1 MPAVLIASR
10 SIARRRLYLVCKLV
24 NFVAVGLSHQ
34 TAPVDI
40 REQVFIPEAGVGQ
53 CVRRLID
60 RDLIESGV
68 LLSTCN
74 RTELYAVASAEAV
87 QDRLLQSFALWP
99 HGLPFDGLQRYDYRL
114 IREDGL
120 VQLFRAGH

>member
-1 MPAVLIASR
+1 MPAVLLASR

-40 REQVFIPEAGVGQ
+40 REQVFIPDDGVGE

-60 RDLIESGV
+60 RDLIESGI

-74 RTELYAVASAEAV
+74 RTELYAVASPKAAP
-87 QDRLLQSFALWP
+87 DRLFESFGLWP
-99 HGLPFDGLQRYDYRL
+99 HALPLETWRRYAYQL
-114 IREDGL
+114 SGEDA
-120 VQLFRAGH
+120 VAHLFRVA